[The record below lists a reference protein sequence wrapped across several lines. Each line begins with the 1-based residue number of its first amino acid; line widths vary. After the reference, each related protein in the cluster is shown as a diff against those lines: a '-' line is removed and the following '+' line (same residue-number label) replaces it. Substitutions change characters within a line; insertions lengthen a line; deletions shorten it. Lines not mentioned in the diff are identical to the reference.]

1 MLSYCPENLHKKSEY
16 NCETRHQAGPSKPIK
31 KCNFPP
37 ETNLQRVS
45 FLKNVLQFHQRKPER
60 EICVEKFFSTN
71 SASTLVCLG
80 RPTRTPLSLSGPAQ
94 RWHICSKEML
104 TLNSKKCVFLNL
116 KRCQFLIRRNILSFL
131 DKNTYSARS
140 WFSLAARPSLFAR
153 SDVSRCWSC
162 SVTWK

>member
-1 MLSYCPENLHKKSEY
+1 M
-16 NCETRHQAGPSKPIK
+16 KPMK
-31 KCNFPP
+31 KCDFPP

-45 FLKNVLQFHQRKPER
+45 FLKNILQFHQRKPER
-60 EICVEKFFSTN
+60 ETCADKKNSSSN

-80 RPTRTPLSLSGPAQ
+80 RPTRTPLSLSCPAQ

-104 TLNSKKCVFLNL
+104 ILNSEKCF
-116 KRCQFLIRRNILSFL
+116 FLIGRNIFSSR
-131 DKNTYSARS
+131 DKYTYSARS

>member
-16 NCETRHQAGPSKPIK
+16 NCDTRHIRLALLNPWKSVIFLLKPTFKEFRSWRMSFNSISV
-31 KCNFPP
+31 
-37 ETNLQRVS
+37 NL
-45 FLKNVLQFHQRKPER
+45 K
-60 EICVEKFFSTN
+60 EKHALTKQNSSSN

-80 RPTRTPLSLSGPAQ
+80 RPTRTPLSLSCPAQ

-104 TLNSKKCVFLNL
+104 ILNSEKCF
-116 KRCQFLIRRNILSFL
+116 FLIGRNIFSSR
-131 DKNTYSARS
+131 DKYTYSARS

>member
-16 NCETRHQAGPSKPIK
+16 NCETRHQSGPLKPIK

-60 EICVEKFFSTN
+60 ERYVENFFSTN

-104 TLNSKKCVFLNL
+104 ILNSEKCF
-116 KRCQFLIRRNILSFL
+116 FLIGRNIFSSR
-131 DKNTYSARS
+131 DKYTYSARS